1 MPQSKESIGFRVAQG
16 AVFSVVRKLLLAPI
30 ALFLVPF
37 TLHEVGVVN
46 YGMWAILTT
55 IINFA
60 WLMDPGLGPAVTKH
74 VAEFSS
80 SNDVQEIR
88 RVINA
93 SLAICLTMATLAAVI
108 AWLGGGFIVHQL
120 FRGPSSPPLDEVMTL
135 WPLVLLCISVFLLGT
150 PFVAFINGRQR
161 MDLTNALIFSA
172 ELFSAI
178 MTVILLL
185 AGAKVAGLLIV
196 QLLTS
201 VFILVGGIVITR
213 RLLPAVVPNPLGCDV
228 GMVRRLLKFSLP
240 LYAGYVMNT
249 LQGQLE
255 RLYLARM
262 VGVVSVGWFDVASQG
277 AVKIRRLPDLL
288 LNPVLGGASQLAA
301 SKETRKLEELHFRAH
316 KYLGIIAVPL
326 VVFAI
331 FCARDLMHLWV
342 GRGLEIVALPFALLV
357 LGNWFAQISAP
368 TYFVTVGR
376 GILRPALYSAFLACT
391 LNLVLSYFFIKMWG
405 FAGAALGTA
414 IPMTLSTIY
423 FLTRTRRYF
432 AMPLRR
438 LLFRSYLKPALYSIG
453 AAACAA
459 LIGFLHW
466 GAAVTLFGKLTV
478 FGIVYLLL
486 LLYARGL
493 DEVDRD
499 YFMRHMPVISRLR
512 KPSARVDDSAHQAG
526 QQQYGSENEAL
537 ELASGYDKG
546 ER

>member
-1 MPQSKESIGFRVAQG
+1 MQPSKESIGSRVAQG
-16 AVFSVVRKLLLAPI
+16 ALFSVVRKVILAPI

-37 TLHEVGVVN
+37 TLHEIGVVH

-60 WLMDPGLGPAVTKH
+60 WIMDPGLGPAVTKH

-80 SNDVQEIR
+80 SNDLQQIR
-88 RVINA
+88 RVLNA
-93 SLAICLTMATLAAVI
+93 SLAICLTMAIAAAMI
-108 AWLGGGFIVHQL
+108 TWLGGGLIVNQL
-120 FRGPSSPPLDEVMTL
+120 FRGPSAPPIHEVMTL

-150 PFVAFINGRQR
+150 PFVALINGRQR
-161 MDLTNALIFSA
+161 MDLTNGLIFSA
-172 ELFSAI
+172 ELFSAT

-201 VFILVGGIVITR
+201 VFILIGGIIISR
-213 RLLPAVVPNPLGCDV
+213 RLLPEVVPNPLGCDA

-262 VGVVSVGWFDVASQG
+262 VGVVSVGWYDVASQG

-301 SKETRKLEELHFRAH
+301 SGEKRKLEELHFRAH
-316 KYLGIIAVPL
+316 KYLGIVAVPL

-331 FCARDLMHLWV
+331 VCARDLMHLWV
-342 GRGLEIVALPFALLV
+342 GKGLELIGLPFALLV
-357 LGNWFAQISAP
+357 VGNLFAQVSAP

-376 GILRPALYSAFLACT
+376 GILRPALYSAFLACG
-391 LNLVLSYFFIKMWG
+391 LNLVLSFAFIKVWG

-414 IPMTLSTIY
+414 IPMALSTIY
-423 FLTRTRRYF
+423 FLARSRRYF
-432 AMPLRR
+432 EMPVRTI
-438 LLFRSYLKPALYSIG
+438 LLRSYLRPVLYSV
-453 AAACAA
+453 AASVCAVLVGYAHLHSAVA
-459 LIGFLHW
+459 L
-466 GAAVTLFGKLTV
+466 VGKLTA
-478 FGIVYLLL
+478 FGLVYLALL
-486 LLYARGL
+486 IFARGL

-499 YFMRHMPVISRLR
+499 YIMRHLPLMSRL
-512 KPSARVDDSAHQAG
+512 KKSPARAERIANSD
-526 QQQYGSENEAL
+526 GSELAGV
-537 ELASGYDKG
+537 ASGLQNGD
-546 ER
+546 R

>member
-1 MPQSKESIGFRVAQG
+1 MQQSKESIGFRVAQG
-16 AVFSVVRKLLLAPI
+16 AVFSVLRKLLLAPI

-80 SNDVQEIR
+80 TNDVQQIR
-88 RVINA
+88 RVVNA
-93 SLAICLTMATLAAVI
+93 SLAICLTMAVIAAVI
-108 AWLGGGFIVHQL
+108 AWLGGGLIVSQL
-120 FRGPSSPPLDEVMTL
+120 FRGPSAPPVHEVMTL

-150 PFVAFINGRQR
+150 PFVALINGRQR

-172 ELFSAI
+172 ELFSAT

-185 AGAKVAGLLIV
+185 AGAKVAGLLLV

-201 VFILVGGIVITR
+201 VFILVGGIIITR

-262 VGVVSVGWFDVASQG
+262 VGVVSVGWYDVASQG

-301 SKETRKLEELHFRAH
+301 SKEMRKLEELHFRAH

-331 FCARDLMHLWV
+331 VCAKDLMHLWV
-342 GRGLEIVALPFALLV
+342 GKGLEIVGVPFALLV
-357 LGNWFAQISAP
+357 LGNLFAQISAP

-376 GILRPALYSAFLACT
+376 GILRPALYSAFLACS
-391 LNLVLSYFFIKMWG
+391 LNLVLSYVFIKMWG
-405 FAGAALGTA
+405 FSGAALGTA

-423 FLTRTRRYF
+423 FLARSRRYF
-432 AMPLRR
+432 EMPVHR
-438 LLFRSYLKPALYSIG
+438 LLLRSYLKPILYSIS
-453 AAACAA
+453 AAVCAA
-459 LIGFLHW
+459 LIGFAHW
-466 GAAVTLFGKLTV
+466 SSAVSLIGKLTV
-478 FGIVYLLL
+478 FGFTYLILL
-486 LLYARGL
+486 IYARGL

-499 YFMRHMPVISRLR
+499 YIVRHMPVISRFR
-512 KPSARVDDSAHQAG
+512 KPPAHAAG
-526 QQQYGSENEAL
+526 SIQQEDLHQYETENDVL
-537 ELASGYDKG
+537 QLASGFEKG
-546 ER
+546 EH